1 MNTPIDVFSEWAQN
15 GKDEGMERHHYQS
28 VMNMINYAS
37 SKLSKYSFIDAG
49 CGNGWVIRKVA
60 EDPKCSK
67 AIGVDGSKNMI
78 DKAKRLDVKN
88 KYYCE
93 DLLMWIPNEK
103 ADIIHSMEVFYYF
116 ENPGNLIKHIN
127 NNWIKIGGRLIMG
140 IDFYMENKTSHSWQK
155 ECGISIMKLYSEIE
169 WKKFFKNAGLSKVE
183 SWRHGESKD
192 WGGTLIV
199 TGVH

>member
-1 MNTPIDVFSEWAQN
+1 MNTPIDVFSEWAKN

-28 VMNMINYAS
+28 VMNMINFAS

-140 IDFYMENKTSHSWQK
+140 IDFYIENKTSHSWQK

>member
-1 MNTPIDVFSEWAQN
+1 MNTPIDVFSEWAKN

-28 VMNMINYAS
+28 VMNMINFAS

-140 IDFYMENKTSHSWQK
+140 IDFYMENKTAHSWQK

>member
-1 MNTPIDVFSEWAQN
+1 
-15 GKDEGMERHHYQS
+15 
-28 VMNMINYAS
+28 
-37 SKLSKYSFIDAG
+37 
-49 CGNGWVIRKVA
+49 
-60 EDPKCSK
+60 
-67 AIGVDGSKNMI
+67 
-78 DKAKRLDVKN
+78 
-88 KYYCE
+88 
-93 DLLMWIPNEK
+93 
-103 ADIIHSMEVFYYF
+103 MEVFYYF

>member
-1 MNTPIDVFSEWAQN
+1 MRTPIDVFSEWAQN

-140 IDFYMENKTSHSWQK
+140 IDFYMENKTAHSWQK

>member
-1 MNTPIDVFSEWAQN
+1 MNTPIDVFSEWAKN

-28 VMNMINYAS
+28 VMNMINFAS

-93 DLLMWIPNEK
+93 DLLTWVPNEK
-103 ADIIHSMEVFYYF
+103 ADIIHSMEVFYYL
-116 ENPGNLIKHIN
+116 EDPKRLIDNIYKK
-127 NNWIKIGGRLIMG
+127 WLKQYGRLIIGM
-140 IDFYMENKTSHSWQK
+140 DFYK
-155 ECGISIMKLYSEIE
+155 EKLLGKSY
-169 WKKFFKNAGLSKVE
+169 
-183 SWRHGESKD
+183 
-192 WGGTLIV
+192 
-199 TGVH
+199 

>member
-28 VMNMINYAS
+28 VMNMINFAS

-49 CGNGWVIRKVA
+49 CGNGWVVRKVA

>member
-1 MNTPIDVFSEWAQN
+1 MRTPIDVFSEWAQN

-28 VMNMINYAS
+28 VINMINYAS

-140 IDFYMENKTSHSWQK
+140 IDFYMENKTAHSWQK

>member
-28 VMNMINYAS
+28 VMNMINFAS

-93 DLLMWIPNEK
+93 DLLKWIPNEK

-116 ENPGNLIKHIN
+116 ENPGDLIKHIN

-140 IDFYMENKTSHSWQK
+140 IDFYMENKASHSWQK

-169 WKKFFKNAGLSKVE
+169 WKNFFKNAGLTKVE

-192 WGGTLIV
+192 WSGTLIV

>member
-1 MNTPIDVFSEWAQN
+1 MRTPIDVFSEWAQN

-28 VMNMINYAS
+28 VMNMINFAS

>member
-140 IDFYMENKTSHSWQK
+140 IDFYMENKTAHSWQK

>member
-1 MNTPIDVFSEWAQN
+1 MRTPIDVFSEWAQN

-28 VMNMINYAS
+28 VMNMINFAS

-49 CGNGWVIRKVA
+49 CGNGWVVRKVA

-140 IDFYMENKTSHSWQK
+140 IDFYMENKTAHSWQK

>member
-1 MNTPIDVFSEWAQN
+1 MRTPIDVFSEWAQN

-140 IDFYMENKTSHSWQK
+140 IDFYMENKTAHSWQK
-155 ECGISIMKLYSEIE
+155 ECGISIMRLYSEIE
-169 WKKFFKNAGLSKVE
+169 WKKFFNNAGLSKVE

>member
-28 VMNMINYAS
+28 VMNMINFAS

-49 CGNGWVIRKVA
+49 CGNGWVIRKVT

-93 DLLMWIPNEK
+93 DLLTWIPNEK

-169 WKKFFKNAGLSKVE
+169 WKNFFKNAGLTKVE

>member
-1 MNTPIDVFSEWAQN
+1 MRTPIDVFSEWAQN

>member
-28 VMNMINYAS
+28 VMNMINFAS

-78 DKAKRLDVKN
+78 DKAK
-88 KYYCE
+88 
-93 DLLMWIPNEK
+93 DLMSK
-103 ADIIHSMEVFYYF
+103 
-116 ENPGNLIKHIN
+116 IN
-127 NNWIKIGGRLIMG
+127 
-140 IDFYMENKTSHSWQK
+140 T
-155 ECGISIMKLYSEIE
+155 
-169 WKKFFKNAGLSKVE
+169 
-183 SWRHGESKD
+183 
-192 WGGTLIV
+192 IV
-199 TGVH
+199 RIY

>member
-28 VMNMINYAS
+28 VMNMINFAS

-116 ENPGNLIKHIN
+116 ESPGNLIKHIN

-140 IDFYMENKTSHSWQK
+140 IDFYMENKTAHSWQK

>member
-28 VMNMINYAS
+28 VMNMINFAS

-49 CGNGWVIRKVA
+49 CGNGWVVRKVA

-140 IDFYMENKTSHSWQK
+140 IDFYMENKTAHSWQK

>member
-1 MNTPIDVFSEWAQN
+1 MNTPIDVFSEWAKN

-28 VMNMINYAS
+28 VMNMINFAS

-88 KYYCE
+88 KYYCA
-93 DLLMWIPNEK
+93 DLLTWVPNEK

-140 IDFYMENKTSHSWQK
+140 IDFYIENKTSHSWQK